1 MAIDR
6 YLAMT
11 AAEFFGAAVLPE
23 KMAWMAC
30 HFSAYGTSLSNI
42 PRALP
47 AGSLLILNDRMPVHG
62 HDGLA
67 IADTLGQ
74 VMEELSC
81 SGILLD
87 FQRPGCQEAAK
98 IAQAVTSLPCPVCV
112 SQAYA
117 GGLNCP
123 VFLPPVPP
131 HIPVAEYL
139 SPWAGREIWLES
151 SLETE
156 ELILTEAGCE
166 ISAAQAGGFDT
177 PEQADGT
184 LFCRY
189 RIAVEESKARF
200 SLYRSR
206 EDLSALLEAAESL
219 GVTRAV
225 GLWQEL
231 NGGTFPNG

>member
-1 MAIDR
+1 MAIDL

-11 AAEFFGAAVLPE
+11 AAEFFGATVLPE

-42 PRALP
+42 PRELP
-47 AGSLLILNDRMPVHG
+47 AGSLLILNDRTPVHG
-62 HDGLA
+62 HDANA

-74 VMEELSC
+74 VVEELSC

-98 IAQAVTSLPCPVCV
+98 IAQTVTALPCPVCV
-112 SQAYA
+112 SQTYA
-117 GGLNCP
+117 GELNCP

-139 SPWAGREIWLES
+139 SPWSGREIWLEAALDGLQLHIS
-151 SLETE
+151 EKGCNVLPFSAGRE
-156 ELILTEAGCE
+156 EAFPHYDE
-166 ISAAQAGGFDT
+166 
-177 PEQADGT
+177 T
-184 LFCRY
+184 LFCHY
-189 RIAVEESKARF
+189 RISKSVDALDFFLRRTRAD
-200 SLYRSR
+200 L
-206 EDLSALLEAAESL
+206 DGLLSAAAGF
-219 GVTRAV
+219 GVTMSV

-231 NGGTFPNG
+231 QTFPNG